1 MIYTFYSF
9 KGGVGRSMALANVAE
24 LFCSFGLKVL
34 MVDFDLEAPGLERYF
49 HSTVNHQRILTQRGV
64 VDMLVSYKE
73 MAALLAVS
81 SLQLPSELPES
92 PQTSQSSQSVEPGDK
107 GAKQPSLIAE
117 PIDNFC
123 TFLKRDNKTGGELN
137 LMSAGQRDGK
147 NFDQYTQNIQSF
159 DWNDFYVNWRGEQF
173 FDWFCKETKRVA
185 DVVLIDSR
193 TGITEMGGTCTH
205 QIADCVLL
213 FVGANQQNLKG
224 TSRMVDSLSNPDLVT
239 HGRNGR
245 PLRLLPIPSRI
256 ENAEGDSLNEFAKQF
271 KQHFGHLDPYDI
283 PLTAD
288 LFTDLKI
295 PYVPYYAYQERVA
308 TQAPNNENAKD
319 LVLAF
324 DRIASIMAQLA
335 PKGSHVRQVVELQK
349 GKREI
354 PQNLPRSGVAR
365 FVGREQALTEL
376 QRMVSQYDSA
386 GITAITGTAGVGKTE
401 LALQYAIAQYRAR
414 KYPGGLCW
422 LKARDGNIAEQIVS
436 FAVEKL
442 DLTLPDTDPIGRAQ
456 ACWQHWP
463 AGKVLVVIDDVV
475 DYEAIAPYLPS
486 VDAQFDILL
495 TTRLSLGGSVQTLPI
510 QELNRKGAI
519 DLLNSFVES
528 TRIQTQIEKVQ
539 ELCERVGYLPLA
551 LELLGRFLARRLDL
565 SVSALL
571 DRVQQNV
578 LSESS
583 LATTSTGMT
592 APLGVANALDL
603 SWRSLSDS
611 EQSLVCL
618 LGLFAPMPIPWHLV
632 EKCSAHLDLADL
644 EGLRDDGLV
653 ARSLLVRLGES
664 TYQMPRLVRDFA
676 RLKLSEQQ
684 DSGTT
689 FKVAFRSG
697 MVETARGMEK
707 LVSTKPARELRQIT
721 SHLEETVNQLADT
734 LSRTDYIAAVVGIGH
749 FYASQGRFSIAEP
762 WYERG
767 LALTQQLSKE
777 ANSEEASSES
787 TAHILNKLAAV
798 YSEQG
803 KYDEAEPLYQ
813 KALATRRQLLGTIH
827 PDVANSLN
835 NLASLYNAQG
845 RYDEAEQ
852 MFREAL
858 AMRRQLW
865 GDSHADV
872 ASSLNNLATLYDM
885 KGDLAQAEQLYL
897 ESLKLNRQLLGE
909 AHPNV
914 ATSLYNLAELYR
926 TERKYAQ
933 AASLYREALSLRK
946 RTLDKD
952 HPDIATTDRRLQTLY
967 QTMRGQ

>member
-24 LFCSFGLKVL
+24 LFCRFGLKVL

-49 HSTVNHQRILTQRGV
+49 HSAADHQRILAQRGV

-73 MAALLAVS
+73 MAALLAVTSQHRPSDLSESSQLSQSASPDEKAAEHS
-81 SLQLPSELPES
+81 SLI
-92 PQTSQSSQSVEPGDK
+92 T
-107 GAKQPSLIAE
+107 E

-123 TFLKRDNKTGGELN
+123 ILLKRDSKTGGELS
-137 LMSAGQRDGK
+137 LISAGRRDEK
-147 NFDQYTQNIQSF
+147 YFDQYTQSIQSF
-159 DWNDFYVNWRGEQF
+159 DWNDFYVNWKGEQF
-173 FDWFCKETKRVA
+173 FDWFCEETKRVA

-239 HGRNGR
+239 RGRGGR

-365 FVGREQALTEL
+365 FVGREQALTDL
-376 QRMVSQYDSA
+376 QQMVGQYNSG

-422 LKARDGNIAEQIVS
+422 LKARDSNIAEQIVS

-442 DLTLPDTDPIGRAQ
+442 DLKLPNTDPIGRAQ

-463 AGKVLVVIDDVV
+463 AGKVLVVIDDVE
-475 DYEAIAPYLPS
+475 DYGAIAPYLPS
-486 VDAQFDILL
+486 VNTQFDILV

-510 QELNRKGAI
+510 QELNRKGAV

-603 SWRSLSDS
+603 SWRSLNVS
-611 EQSLVCL
+611 ERSLMCL
-618 LGLFAPMPIPWHLV
+618 LGLFAPMPIPWNLV
-632 EKCSAHLDLADL
+632 EKCSTHLDLADL
-644 EGLRDDGLV
+644 EGIRDDGLV

-684 DSGTT
+684 DSGDT

-697 MVETARGMEK
+697 MVEAAQNMEQ
-707 LVSTKPARELRQIT
+707 LVSIKPAHELRQIT
-721 SHLEETVNQLADT
+721 SHLEETVSQLADT
-734 LSRTDYIAAVVGIGH
+734 LSRTDYIAVVAGIGH

-762 WYERG
+762 WYEKG
-767 LALTQQLSKE
+767 LALTQQM
-777 ANSEEASSES
+777 SEEASAES
-787 TAHILNKLAAV
+787 TAHILNKLAVV

-803 KYDEAEPLYQ
+803 KYDEAEPLYK
-813 KALATRRQLLGTIH
+813 KALATRRRQLGTVH
-827 PDVANSLN
+827 PDVASSLN

-858 AMRRQLW
+858 AMRRQMW
-865 GDSHADV
+865 GDGHTDV

-897 ESLKLNRQLLGE
+897 ESLKLNRQILGE

-952 HPDIATTDRRLQTLY
+952 HPDIAITDRRLQTLY
-967 QTMRGQ
+967 RTMRGQ